1 MSVGCSAVFGFFL
14 LVSLLFSI
22 QDFDTT
28 VNTDLGQPLLQILI
42 DIFGENGAIVLMTLI
57 LVCVWHCGLF
67 SMTSNSRMAGTRDPL
82 YKIFLTL
89 LYQMF
94 AFSRDGALP
103 SFFHQVDKRFRSPIR
118 TVWLA
123 ATLSFLL
130 AIPSLGSSVAFT
142 AATSIATIGLY
153 LSYGFPILIGIIW
166 SKNFKRGPFDLGI
179 FSKPVA
185 TVACLWIAFI
195 TVVFCLPEANPV
207 NSQTL
212 NYTPVA
218 VGIIAVFAFGSWFL
232 WAKRWFTGPIRQIA
246 AEAAGIN
253 LDEPGALEEAEL
265 KGKIPSTVNEKH
277 ALEENGEQDQ
287 QGNMR
292 DKGM

>member
-1 MSVGCSAVFGFFL
+1 MSVGCSAAFGFFL
-14 LVSLLFSI
+14 LLALLFSI
-22 QDFDTT
+22 QDFDKT
-28 VNTDLGQPLLQILI
+28 VNTDTGQPVLQILI

-67 SMTSNSRMAGTRDPL
+67 SMTSNSRM
-82 YKIFLTL
+82 
-89 LYQMF
+89 MF
-94 AFSRDGALP
+94 AFSRDHGIP

-153 LSYGFPILIGIIW
+153 LSYGFPILIGVIW
-166 SKNFKRGPFDLGI
+166 SENFKRGPFDLGA

-185 TVACLWIAFI
+185 MVACLWIGFI
-195 TVVFCLPEANPV
+195 TIVFCLPEANPV

-218 VGIIAVFAFGSWFL
+218 VGIIAFFSFGSWFV
-232 WAKRWFTGPIRQIA
+232 WARRWFTGPIRQIA

-253 LDEPGALEEAEL
+253 VDDPGALEEAE
-265 KGKIPSTVNEKH
+265 KEGKIMSVMDEKH
-277 ALEENGEQDQ
+277 SLEANGDRSQLADLR
-287 QGNMR
+287 G
-292 DKGM
+292 D

>member
-22 QDFDTT
+22 QDFERT
-28 VNTDLGQPLLQILI
+28 VNTDYGTPILQILV

-57 LVCVWHCGLF
+57 LICVWHCGLF
-67 SMTSNSRMAGTRDPL
+67 SMTSNSRM
-82 YKIFLTL
+82 
-89 LYQMF
+89 MF

-103 SFFHQVDKRFRSPIR
+103 SFLHQVDKRFQSPIR

-153 LSYGFPILIGIIW
+153 LSYGFPILIGVIW
-166 SKNFKRGPFDLGI
+166 PKNFKHGPFDLGF

-185 TVACLWIAFI
+185 IVAVLWISFI
-195 TVVFCLPEANPV
+195 TIIFCLPEANPV

-218 VGIIAVFAFGSWFL
+218 VGIIAFFAFGSWFL
-232 WAKRWFTGPIRQIA
+232 WARRWFTGPIRQIA

-253 LDEPGALEEAEL
+253 IDEPGALEEAERD
-265 KGKIPSTVNEKH
+265 GKIRSAIEEKG
-277 ALEENGEQDQ
+277 ALEGNG
-287 QGNMR
+287 
-292 DKGM
+292 K